1 MTVETKTAAA
11 SPARKG
17 FGASLARKAALITV
31 APVLLGIALLVALQV
46 NALRGSVIEEAVS
59 ANAVIA
65 DLMAEQMTGG
75 MKWGKAE
82 VVQGVMDRI
91 LARPGNHVAH
101 IMVLDREGATFRLY
115 PDNVVEPE
123 VTEALGRLGSAAE
136 TVAYATDEHVLVA
149 APIGEFGRLAVAWD
163 MEYIAAAAADEGW
176 TAALTGL
183 LIAAAVAGVVVLF
196 LSRSVTGP
204 IAAIT
209 AAMGRL
215 AAGDKTVTTGC
226 EGRSDEMGRM
236 AEAVERFRV
245 AAIERDEL
253 ERDAAQARVAQEEE
267 RKTVEAERAAAAQA
281 QAHVVSELAVALS
294 RMAEGD
300 LTHRVTATFPPE
312 YLKLR
317 DDLNAAFEALE
328 AALGQITANAETV
341 RGAAG
346 DISAASDDLSQ
357 RTESQ
362 AASLE
367 ESAAAIEEIAST
379 TRKTADGAAHAR
391 QVVARAKS
399 EAESGGA
406 VVRDAVGAMS
416 EIESSSEK
424 IGQIIGVIDEIA
436 FQTNLLA
443 LNAGVEA
450 ARAGEAGRGFAVVA
464 SEVRALAQRS
474 ADAAKQ
480 IKGLIMSSKG
490 QVEHGVKLVG
500 GAGAALE
507 RIIAGVAEINAAVDD
522 IAGSAQDQATGLQEV
537 SGAVGQMDQITQQNA
552 AMVEEVTAS
561 VRALSAQTDEFARLV
576 GAFRTR
582 ARPASASAPAP
593 RAAPA
598 KPAATV
604 TPLRAAARKPAAA
617 MPAPARRAAPP
628 PPRKA
633 AGGAADAGWEEF

>member
-183 LIAAAVAGVVVLF
+183 LIAAAVVGVVILF

-215 AAGDKTVTTGC
+215 AAGDKTVTTGS

-300 LTHRVTATFPPE
+300 LTHRVSATFPPE

-464 SEVRALAQRS
+464 SEVRALAQRA
-474 ADAAKQ
+474 ADAARD
-480 IKGLIMSSKG
+480 ITGLIQTSAENVADGIAS
-490 QVEHGVKLVG
+490 VENT
-500 GAGAALE
+500 GAALDEIRASME
-507 RIIAGVAEINAAVDD
+507 RLASTLGEVSAAGRE
-522 IAGSAQDQATGLQEV
+522 QATGVEEIN
-537 SGAVGQMDQITQQNA
+537 SAVTQMDRITQENA
-552 AMVEEVTAS
+552 ALTERFAS
-561 VRALSAQTDEFARLV
+561 EAGTLAGEIGALRDAAAVFAIDQR
-576 GAFRTR
+576 
-582 ARPASASAPAP
+582 
-593 RAAPA
+593 RAADA
-598 KPAATV
+598 
-604 TPLRAAARKPAAA
+604 RAAA
-617 MPAPARRAAPP
+617 
-628 PPRKA
+628 
-633 AGGAADAGWEEF
+633 